1 MSSAAIVKE
10 KWNLKTEHF
19 SIDNH
24 SSSLSRCN
32 KNQWIIII
40 YYTIL
45 NMGMGLQMP
54 SDEKENNICTLG
66 AFLCSFH
73 GFVFVYTK
81 GFVIL
86 ALVSVAGEVN
96 C

>member
-1 MSSAAIVKE
+1 
-10 KWNLKTEHF
+10 
-19 SIDNH
+19 
-24 SSSLSRCN
+24 
-32 KNQWIIII
+32 
-40 YYTIL
+40 
-45 NMGMGLQMP
+45 MGMGLQMP